1 MKLYAYCVS
10 EDGGELVNKALSTGV
25 GDSPVRW
32 LKADQL
38 IVAVSEVEG
47 DTVAITRENVLAHE
61 RVIRRVLEYTTPLPF
76 RFGTLVTETRLRSY
90 LQTQQAALRSKL
102 LFVDGCVEMGVKI
115 IWQAH
120 STYEESQSEE
130 LSATSPDGKQLIEG
144 AGSAF
149 LLAKRRQGMG
159 EKILAEKA
167 GEIASWLNKRIAASI
182 REDQTSVRPDEK
194 LVLRSAHLVE
204 RAGLEQYRR
213 TLKQACSERPELH
226 FLTSGPWPPYSFV
239 NIELE
244 FKTQF
249 GVS

>member
-10 EDGGELVNKALSTGV
+10 EDGGKPVDKELVTGIAE
-25 GDSPVRW
+25 SRVRW
-32 LKADQL
+32 LKAGEL
-38 IVAVSEVEG
+38 IAAVSEVDG
-47 DTVAITRENVLAHE
+47 DTIAITRDNILAHE
-61 RVIRRVLEYTTPLPF
+61 RVVRRVLEYTTPLPF
-76 RFGTLVTETRLRSY
+76 RFGTLVSEARLQSY
-90 LQTQQAALRSKL
+90 LQAKQEALQSKL
-102 LFVDGCVEMGVKI
+102 LLVDGCVEMGVKI

-120 STYEESQSEE
+120 STNEEAQSEGAGAN
-130 LSATSPDGKQLIEG
+130 SCDGKQLIEG

-149 LLAKRRQGMG
+149 LMAKRQEVMG
-159 EKILAEKA
+159 EKVLSDKA
-167 GEIASWLNKRIAASI
+167 KEIASWLNERITASI
-182 REDQTSVRPDEK
+182 RKDQTTVRPDEK
-194 LVLRSAHLVE
+194 LVLTAAHLVE

-213 TLKQACSERPELH
+213 TLKRACLERPELH

>member
-10 EDGGELVNKALSTGV
+10 EDGKPVDKELVTGIA
-25 GDSPVRW
+25 GSSVRW
-32 LKADQL
+32 LKADEL
-38 IVAVSEVEG
+38 IVAVSDVDG
-47 DTVAITRENVLAHE
+47 DTIAITRENVLAHE
-61 RVIRRVLEYTTPLPF
+61 RVVRRVLEYTTPLPF
-76 RFGTLVTETRLRSY
+76 RFGTLVSETRLRSY
-90 LQTQQAALRSKL
+90 LQTQQAAFLSKL
-102 LFVDGCVEMGVKI
+102 LLVDGCVEMGVKI
-115 IWQAH
+115 IWQPH
-120 STYEESQSEE
+120 STNKESQSEE
-130 LSATSPDGKQLIEG
+130 LSATTPVGKQPIEG

-149 LLAKRRQGMG
+149 LLAKRQQVMG

-167 GEIASWLNKRIAASI
+167 GEIASWLNERIAASI
-182 REDQTSVRPDEK
+182 RKDQTSVRPDEK
-194 LVLRSAHLVE
+194 LVLTSAHLVE
-204 RAGLEQYRR
+204 RAVLEQYRR